1 MSGPSDYRLIL
12 PENWHRIGLEP
23 GAREPGIAR
32 LTDRQF
38 RGTDNAPH
46 LKRQARDELLK
57 TARNAYGNGGI
68 EMYVSLQ
75 TAAGLPLSASLI
87 VTLTPLHADEAVNV
101 PPQRLAQSLS
111 GGGAQVTLAGLP
123 AGPAVRVRRRT
134 APGRGSVPGY
144 RPAVTNLDI
153 HVPVP
158 GSGAY
163 LILSFSTPL
172 DPLADAMA
180 GLFDAIA
187 GTLRWIP

>member
-1 MSGPSDYRLIL
+1 MSRPSDYRLIL
-12 PENWHRIGLEP
+12 PENWHRVGLEP

-38 RGTDNAPH
+38 RGIDNAPH

-87 VTLTPLHADEAVNV
+87 VTLTPPHVDEAVNV
-101 PPQRLAQSLS
+101 PPQRLAESLS
-111 GGGAQVTLAGLP
+111 GAERRSRSPPSRPDPRSESAAG
-123 AGPAVRVRRRT
+123 R
-134 APGRGSVPGY
+134 APGRSGGPEY
-144 RPAVTNLDI
+144 RPTVTSLDI

-187 GTLRWIP
+187 ATLRWIP

>member
-1 MSGPSDYRLIL
+1 MSRPSDYRLIL
-12 PENWHRIGLEP
+12 PENWHRIDLEP

-38 RGTDNAPH
+38 RGIDNAPH

-75 TAAGLPLSASLI
+75 TAAGFPLSASLI
-87 VTLTPLHADEAVNV
+87 VTLTPPHEDDVNV
-101 PPQRLAQSLS
+101 SPQRLAESLS
-111 GGGAQVTLAGLP
+111 GNDAQVTLASLP

-134 APGRGSVPGY
+134 APGENGGAGY
-144 RPAVTNLDI
+144 RPTVTNLAI
-153 HVPVP
+153 HIPVP

-172 DPLADAMA
+172 DPLADAMT

>member
-1 MSGPSDYRLIL
+1 MSRPSDYRLIL
-12 PENWHRIGLEP
+12 PENWHRIDLEP
-23 GAREPGIAR
+23 GACEPGIAR

-38 RGTDNAPH
+38 RGIDNAPH

-57 TARNAYGNGGI
+57 AARNAYGNGGI
-68 EMYVSLQ
+68 EMYLSLQ
-75 TAAGLPLSASLI
+75 TAAGFPLSASLI
-87 VTLTPLHADEAVNV
+87 VTLTPPHEDGDVNV
-101 PPQRLAQSLS
+101 SPQRLAESMS
-111 GGGAQVTLAGLP
+111 GDDAQVTLASLP

-134 APGRGSVPGY
+134 APGENGGTGY
-144 RPAVTNLDI
+144 RSAVTNLDI

-172 DPLADAMA
+172 DLLADAMA